1 MLLAEIRA
9 GAFELISSPLLLREL
24 RGVLM
29 RTKFRRYVSEAEVDA
44 FVETIG
50 QESIVVDD
58 PDRSAAGLSEDPSD
72 EYLVALARASQVDFL
87 VSGDPHL
94 TRLRAV
100 LPVLTPREFLD
111 RLASQR

>member
-1 MLLAEIRA
+1 
-9 GAFELISSPLLLREL
+9 
-24 RGVLM
+24 M

-58 PDRSAAGLSEDPSD
+58 PVRSAAGLSEDPSD
-72 EYLVALARASQVDFL
+72 EYLVALARVSQADFL
-87 VSGDPHL
+87 DSGDPHL
-94 TRLRAV
+94 TRLRGT

-111 RLASQR
+111 LLATEQ